1 MIKKFIFAGL
11 VALLTTG
18 CATGL
23 NSQQTAQ
30 YNSMEARGL
39 AVQEKNP
46 TTGALLGILPGGGSF
61 YAREPAFGVL
71 NLLFWPISIF
81 WDPVS
86 GYDGA
91 TRINY
96 NFSKAQIDNDKREAE
111 KKLTRDY
118 QDGLVSE
125 TALARGMRDIEDKY
139 RY

>member
-1 MIKKFIFAGL
+1 MIKKLIFVGL
-11 VALLTTG
+11 IALFTSG

-23 NSQQTAQ
+23 NSQQTAE

-39 AVQEKNP
+39 AIQEKNP

-71 NLLFWPISIF
+71 NLLFWPLSIF

-86 GYDGA
+86 GYDGS

-96 NFSKAQIDNDKREAE
+96 NFSKAQIDKNKHEAE
-111 KKLTRDY
+111 KKLHRDF
-118 QDGLVSE
+118 QDWHITE
-125 TALARGMRDIEDKY
+125 IQLARGMRDIEDKY
-139 RY
+139 KY

>member
-1 MIKKFIFAGL
+1 MIKNIIFVSL
-11 VALLTTG
+11 IALLTSG

-23 NSQQTAQ
+23 NSQQYAE

-39 AVQEKNP
+39 AIQEKNP

-71 NLLFWPISIF
+71 NLLCWPISIF

-86 GYDGA
+86 GYDGS

-96 NFSKAQIDNDKREAE
+96 NFSKAQIDKNKHEAE
-111 KKLTRDY
+111 KKLSRDF
-118 QDGLVSE
+118 QDGLITE
-125 TALARGMRDIEDKY
+125 IQLARGLRDIEDKY
-139 RY
+139 KY

>member
-1 MIKKFIFAGL
+1 MIKNIIFVSL
-11 VALLTTG
+11 IALLTSG

-23 NSQQTAQ
+23 NSQQSAE

-39 AVQEKNP
+39 AIQEKNP

-86 GYDGA
+86 GYDGS

-96 NFSKAQIDNDKREAE
+96 NFSKAQIDKNKHEAE
-111 KKLTRDY
+111 KKLYRDF
-118 QDGLVSE
+118 QDGLITE
-125 TALARGMRDIEDKY
+125 IQLARGMRDIEDKY
-139 RY
+139 KY

>member
-1 MIKKFIFAGL
+1 MLKNLVIIGL
-11 VALLTTG
+11 VTLFTSG

-23 NSQQTAQ
+23 NSQQSAE

-71 NLLFWPISIF
+71 NLLFWPLSIF

-96 NFSKAQIDNDKREAE
+96 NFSKAQIDKEKRAAE
-111 KKLTRDY
+111 TKLSRDY
-118 QDGLVSE
+118 QDGFITE
-125 TALARGMRDIEDKY
+125 TQRARGMRDIEDKY
-139 RY
+139 TY